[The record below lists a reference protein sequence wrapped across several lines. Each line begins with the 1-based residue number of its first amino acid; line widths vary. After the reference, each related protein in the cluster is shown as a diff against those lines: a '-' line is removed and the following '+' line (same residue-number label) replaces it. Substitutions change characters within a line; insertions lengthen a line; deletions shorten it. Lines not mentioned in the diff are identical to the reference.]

1 MSQKI
6 LLIDNF
12 DSFSYNLYQLIG
24 TIDSAIE
31 VIRNND
37 KTLKEIESLHPRAII
52 LSPGPGKPS
61 DAGVC
66 IDAIKHFKNKLPILG
81 ICLGHQAI
89 CEAFGGKVTYAKKIM
104 HGKMSEINID
114 NKSPIFKSLGPK
126 IKVARYHSLV
136 AENASLPEELEI
148 IAKCD
153 DDTIMGLKH
162 KEFDIYG
169 LQFHPESVLTADGIK
184 IAQNF
189 LDIIKKH

>member
-37 KTLKEIESLHPRAII
+37 KTPKEIESLHPRAII

-66 IDAIKHFKNKLPILG
+66 IDAIKHFKNKLPIL
-81 ICLGHQAI
+81 
-89 CEAFGGKVTYAKKIM
+89 FKKIL
-104 HGKMSEINID
+104 I
-114 NKSPIFKSLGPK
+114 
-126 IKVARYHSLV
+126 
-136 AENASLPEELEI
+136 
-148 IAKCD
+148 
-153 DDTIMGLKH
+153 
-162 KEFDIYG
+162 
-169 LQFHPESVLTADGIK
+169 
-184 IAQNF
+184 
-189 LDIIKKH
+189 

>member
-37 KTLKEIESLHPRAII
+37 KTPKEIESLHPRAII

-89 CEAFGGKVTYAKKIM
+89 CEAFGGKVTYAKRIM

-114 NKSPIFKSLGPK
+114 NKSPIFKGLGPK
-126 IKVARYHSLV
+126 IKVARYNSLV

>member
-37 KTLKEIESLHPRAII
+37 KTPKEIESLHPRAII

-89 CEAFGGKVTYAKKIM
+89 CEAFGGKVTYAKRIM

-114 NKSPIFKSLGPK
+114 NKSPIFKGLGPK
-126 IKVARYHSLV
+126 ITVARYHSLV